1 MEEIKKQVQA
11 GQYTFNFLAPT
22 ADIHQQLMLS
32 SQQTQCVYKLIP
44 GGNTL
49 LHRGD

>member
-1 MEEIKKQVQA
+1 MEEIEKQVQA
-11 GQYTFNFLAPT
+11 GQYTFNFFAPT

-32 SQQTQCVYKLIP
+32 SQQTQCAYKLTP

-49 LHRGD
+49 FHRGD